1 MNKFSIIIPT
11 HKRPEKLIRALDSVV
26 AQSPLLDVQIIVV
39 NDSPDFDYSS
49 VEEYISKIDTTYSV
63 VYVKNEENRGVNFSR
78 NKAFEY
84 VDVDTDYVVFLD
96 DDDWFGESA
105 LSDLVLELDQRK
117 KPDWLLTHRVKE
129 SESLTKVQSS
139 KKEYSYFL
147 DYLLFKKI
155 QGDATHCIARKL
167 AVKAR
172 FSSKI
177 KNGEEWFYFI
187 QIPSKITYAPLPTT
201 MSEGYEEGGL
211 NAHMQDTYKKNTKY
225 LFSEVKNI
233 KMFVYL
239 AIRWVRGIIK

>member
-1 MNKFSIIIPT
+1 MKFSVIIPT
-11 HKRPEKLIRALDSVV
+11 YKRPEKLIRALDSVTT
-26 AQSPLLDVQIIVV
+26 QSALLDVQIIII
-39 NDSPDFDYSS
+39 NDSPDFDYSF
-49 VEEYISKIDTTYSV
+49 VEQYISKIDTTYTV

-96 DDDWFGESA
+96 DDDWFGENA
-105 LSDLVLELDQRK
+105 LSDMALEINQRK

-155 QGDATHCIARKL
+155 QGDATHCIAREL

-187 QIPSKITYAPLPTT
+187 QIPSKITYAPLSTT

-211 NAHMQDTYKKNTKY
+211 NAHMQDTYKKNTKH
-225 LFSEVKNI
+225 LFSEVKNCKAI
-233 KMFVYL
+233 VYL
-239 AIRWVRGIIK
+239 TIRWLYGIFR